1 MADIPGGATG
11 VLSRDYKGISNLPVT
26 KIDTGV
32 LAMAA
37 ELRALERQVA
47 EELAQWKVVVENRKV
62 VDATPAAVML
72 GMLMSKEQLMELK
85 RKVLEVQVQAQV
97 QG

>member
-32 LAMAA
+32 LAMSA